1 MAAFTPTSPEDVFV
15 NCPFDDDYASTF
27 DALIFAIRACGFRP
41 RCARELD
48 DGGQPRIEKLYDI
61 INQCRYGIHDI
72 SRTELDP
79 TNQLPRFNMPLEL
92 GIFMGAKRYGRPR
105 IPERRLLI
113 LDTEKYRYQ
122 KFISDI
128 AGMDIH
134 AHERK
139 SEVAISITRTWLA
152 NVSRRRLLGDKRLVR
167 LYERFKADIPALA
180 ASLGFDPNAIPYS
193 DFDTMVD
200 GWLLDAGK
208 TEDAFS
214 VH

>member
-1 MAAFTPTSPEDVFV
+1 MAASTATSPEDVFV

-27 DALIFAIRACGFRP
+27 HALIFAIRACGFRP

-61 INQCRYGIHDI
+61 IQECRYGIHDI

-79 TNQLPRFNMPLEL
+79 ANQLPRFNMPLEL

-105 IPERRLLI
+105 KPERRLLI
-113 LDTEKYRYQ
+113 LDTGKYRYQ

-139 SEVAISITRTWLA
+139 TETAIVATRTWLA
-152 NVSRRRLLGDKRLVR
+152 NVSRRRLLGNKRLVT
-167 LYERFKADIPALA
+167 LYERFRADIPELA
-180 ASLGFDPNAIPYS
+180 ASLGFDPEAIPYS
-193 DFDTMVD
+193 DFDGMVE
-200 GWLLDAGK
+200 GWLLNAEKAGG
-208 TEDAFS
+208 S
-214 VH
+214 IPIQ

>member
-1 MAAFTPTSPEDVFV
+1 MAASSATSPEDVFV

-27 DALIFAIRACGFRP
+27 HALIFAIRACGFRP

-61 INQCRYGIHDI
+61 IQECRYGIHDI

-79 TNQLPRFNMPLEL
+79 VNQLPRFNMPLEL

-105 IPERRLLI
+105 KPERRLLI
-113 LDTEKYRYQ
+113 FDTEKYRYQ

-134 AHERK
+134 AHEGRAD
-139 SEVAISITRTWLA
+139 SAIVTTRAWLA
-152 NVSRRRLLGDKRLVR
+152 NVSRRQLLGDKRLVT
-167 LYERFKADIPALA
+167 LYEHFKADVPTLA
-180 ASLGFDPNAIPYS
+180 ASLGFDPDAIPYS
-193 DFDTMVD
+193 DFDRMVE

-208 TEDAFS
+208 PPP
-214 VH
+214 